1 MQGNVYYFGGMS
13 RANDDIKY
21 LHAEAANLLKENKE
35 DDFIIAYLQQKGVEK
50 YYAETILEN
59 VRNDRDDRK
68 QFYQH
73 LFGGLFVT
81 LAGIVMTI
89 IGFETTDGGH
99 IYLICGGVIVY
110 GVYNISRAF
119 IIFWK

>member
-1 MQGNVYYFGGMS
+1 MS
-13 RANDDIKY
+13 KTSDAIKQ
-21 LHAEAANLLKENKE
+21 LHAEAAGLLKENK
-35 DDFIIAYLQQKGVEK
+35 DDEFIINYLLQKGVEK

-59 VRNDRDDRK
+59 VRNDKDDKK
-68 QFYQH
+68 QFYRH
-73 LFGGLFVT
+73 LFGGLFVA
-81 LAGIVMTI
+81 LAGVVMAVV
-89 IGFETTDGGH
+89 GFETTDGGH